1 MMHIKDFPRPPDDN
15 GRGLH
20 WSARVYHP
28 TNQPAQ
34 GPGDANADEKYA
46 MSARVYRSPDNAL
59 TRGLGEP
66 EAVNWTATLYTPT
79 AGELDFWIS
88 ELQAM
93 HIKWVKLMDDG
104 GGSSLLICQR
114 MLQAGIMPIVRLFKE
129 RPNPRGIGGR
139 EFETIS
145 RLVAVGVRYFETN
158 NEPDLSAEW
167 ENNVM
172 PANWLD
178 IVVDNFIRDA
188 DQILGRG
195 GLPAV
200 PAMGPGSQ
208 DNPISK
214 IVARGRR
221 DLFER
226 GAWVAIHNYT
236 LNHPLDYPYDA
247 VSQLGAPLSQ
257 AEYDRYGA
265 WSWDFRPRESA
276 NPEDQTIN
284 RLRRESKRPGA
295 TIFQDPNCFR
305 GYEAAGKMIFDA
317 LGYYVPVISTE
328 GGPVVGWG
336 DDKRYNKII
345 PSQQMEMQQEIVRQM
360 QNNEVPDWYFA
371 MCTWLIA
378 SRPLGDFTPAWETMS
393 WYTNWWDQQFGLN
406 GRLPIVDALKAL
418 PSAARV
424 WPANVPQTARLQ
436 GRLLLNNGQA
446 AGAVRLRLQAAGHAP
461 LLATASPGGAFS
473 IEGLAAAAYTLS
485 VVDGPGI
492 ASGIT
497 LATGE
502 QKALDVTLP
511 ANGAVSAIIGQVL
524 RNDKPQPGEVV
535 NLLEVS
541 EGAAHIIASQTVLGQ
556 GRFSFGRLHPGLY
569 QVRAGTTAS
578 AAVTLDG
585 WSTAAVNL
593 PLPAPPEFR
602 YRVTSAQASPGSPRR
617 IIGRVLD
624 AQGNGLNGIK
634 MQMSWPNPEPDTQFP
649 QTLTGRDPFKPAG
662 FYEFLASAGQFQV
675 KVIQADWASD
685 VSAPLATNAL
695 PGQAGD
701 SFFWEVTFQLQRVIR
716 NQSIVRGRIT
726 NPPSNGV
733 IVLSGNALPAGPQRQ
748 TLSASGNFEFRDLPA
763 GADYELAV
771 ENIARLGAAFA
782 LDGAN
787 TVERSMSLT
796 GVLTGQALGLA
807 TGASVELARVSP
819 LAWRRATAVGGEGR
833 YRFDGLPPGRYQVSA
848 ADKRSA
854 DMVLAEGQTL
864 EAPVL
869 DLRPAVAPPPP
880 PPPPPPAQSAIHG
893 SVQHAS
899 GAPAAA
905 VSVELHRDGRTDQQT
920 TSDNAG
926 GFEFHALM
934 AGVYSVQLPAF
945 DISATV
951 TLDGLNAAT
960 LALTAPDPEPDQVP
974 LNLRQFVLLGRGSA
988 AQTPLVQNQL
998 RLLTPYL
1005 AAHPEVAVGFDAAL
1019 AAAAARVV
1027 IVGDATLV
1035 SQAVEEDLR
1044 AAGCVVQRVEGD
1056 LYALADWLQANL

>member
-1 MMHIKDFPRPPDDN
+1 
-15 GRGLH
+15 
-20 WSARVYHP
+20 
-28 TNQPAQ
+28 
-34 GPGDANADEKYA
+34 
-46 MSARVYRSPDNAL
+46 
-59 TRGLGEP
+59 
-66 EAVNWTATLYTPT
+66 
-79 AGELDFWIS
+79 
-88 ELQAM
+88 
-93 HIKWVKLMDDG
+93 
-104 GGSSLLICQR
+104 
-114 MLQAGIMPIVRLFKE
+114 
-129 RPNPRGIGGR
+129 
-139 EFETIS
+139 
-145 RLVAVGVRYFETN
+145 
-158 NEPDLSAEW
+158 
-167 ENNVM
+167 
-172 PANWLD
+172 
-178 IVVDNFIRDA
+178 
-188 DQILGRG
+188 
-195 GLPAV
+195 
-200 PAMGPGSQ
+200 
-208 DNPISK
+208 
-214 IVARGRR
+214 
-221 DLFER
+221 
-226 GAWVAIHNYT
+226 
-236 LNHPLDYPYDA
+236 
-247 VSQLGAPLSQ
+247 
-257 AEYDRYGA
+257 
-265 WSWDFRPRESA
+265 
-276 NPEDQTIN
+276 
-284 RLRRESKRPGA
+284 
-295 TIFQDPNCFR
+295 
-305 GYEAAGKMIFDA
+305 
-317 LGYYVPVISTE
+317 
-328 GGPVVGWG
+328 
-336 DDKRYNKII
+336 
-345 PSQQMEMQQEIVRQM
+345 
-360 QNNEVPDWYFA
+360 
-371 MCTWLIA
+371 
-378 SRPLGDFTPAWETMS
+378 
-393 WYTNWWDQQFGLN
+393 
-406 GRLPIVDALKAL
+406 
-418 PSAARV
+418 
-424 WPANVPQTARLQ
+424 
-436 GRLLLNNGQA
+436 
-446 AGAVRLRLQAAGHAP
+446 
-461 LLATASPGGAFS
+461 
-473 IEGLAAAAYTLS
+473 
-485 VVDGPGI
+485 
-492 ASGIT
+492 
-497 LATGE
+497 
-502 QKALDVTLP
+502 
-511 ANGAVSAIIGQVL
+511 
-524 RNDKPQPGEVV
+524 
-535 NLLEVS
+535 
-541 EGAAHIIASQTVLGQ
+541 
-556 GRFSFGRLHPGLY
+556 
-569 QVRAGTTAS
+569 
-578 AAVTLDG
+578 VTLDG

-701 SFFWEVTFQLQRVIR
+701 SFFWDVTFQLQRVIR

-726 NPPSNGV
+726 NPPPNGV
-733 IVLSGNALPAGPQRQ
+733 VVLSGHALPAGPQRQ
-748 TLSASGNFEFRDLPA
+748 TLPASGNFEFRDLPA
-763 GADYELAV
+763 GADYELTV

-848 ADKRSA
+848 GDKRSA

-869 DLRPAVAPPPP
+869 DLRPPVAPPPP

-926 GFEFHALM
+926 GFEFHALK
-934 AGVYSVQLPAF
+934 AGVYSVQLPDF

-951 TLDGLNAAT
+951 TLDGLDAAT
-960 LALTAPDPEPDQVP
+960 LALTAPDPEPDSVP

-1035 SQAVEEDLR
+1035 SQAVEQDLR